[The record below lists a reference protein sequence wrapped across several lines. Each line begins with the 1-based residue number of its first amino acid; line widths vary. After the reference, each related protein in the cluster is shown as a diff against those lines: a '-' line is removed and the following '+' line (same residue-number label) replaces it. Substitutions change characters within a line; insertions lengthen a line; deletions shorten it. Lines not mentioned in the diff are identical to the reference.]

1 MPFRSSFALAGDARR
16 KTGGAE
22 STALPR
28 PVSPPKVHPFS
39 RFRIANSNDISFLSL
54 SPAQSS
60 SQLHSVNSH
69 SYDTH
74 SSQIVATSDSFIDS
88 HRITANIDNLSSSST
103 STSSNSY
110 HLRFSSALSQ
120 PTASLPSPKLSSR
133 APRMISSR
141 FRPPVLASHR
151 LRAWSSPFSVRQ
163 RQLLE
168 ASLPPSLVDA
178 AYRVVHDAIAPSTK
192 STYAAGILRFHQFC
206 DSWCIDEEARMP
218 ASSTVLAAFVGQC
231 SGYYAGGTIRSW
243 LSGIRA
249 WHLTHNAEWH
259 GDHEWVEK
267 ARITSYKEGT
277 AFKSPLRAPVSDDHL
292 IALRQ
297 HLDLSLPFHAAVW
310 AVATCTFFGCRRLG
324 ETTVKSNS
332 SFDPLYNVTRSTAA
346 AFRLL
351 NNGSQSATIRIPWTK
366 TTKHEGASII
376 LTSRSDQLCPIAALR
391 NHLVVNSNPP
401 STISFFGY
409 RSETG
414 SWTHM
419 FRNTFLS
426 FVFRIWQSISLDHVA
441 GHSFR
446 IGGTVF
452 LLLAG
457 VPPEV
462 VAATG
467 TWTSLAFLRYWRRM
481 EQIIPLSTSKA
492 YNSVHIS
499 TLATTFENFRTSQGI
514 PKSAL
519 NSSPV

>member
-1 MPFRSSFALAGDARR
+1 MSFRPSFALAGDARK
-16 KTGGAE
+16 KTGGTGSA
-22 STALPR
+22 APPR
-28 PVSPPKVHPFS
+28 PVSLSKVHPLS
-39 RFRIANSNDISFLSL
+39 RFRIADSTHSPISS
-54 SPAQSS
+54 ACSS
-60 SQLHSVNSH
+60 SPLHSVNLQSH
-69 SYDTH
+69 PNFAPST
-74 SSQIVATSDSFIDS
+74 VVTSDRQIESQS
-88 HRITANIDNLSSSST
+88 TTVTVDNNFTSSSSACAT
-103 STSSNSY
+103 HNSH
-110 HLRFSSALSQ
+110 HLRFSSVLSKPPAPL
-120 PTASLPSPKLSSR
+120 PTPKFSSR
-133 APRMISSR
+133 APKMIASR

-151 LRAWSSPFSVRQ
+151 LRAWSSPFAVRQ

-168 ASLPPSLVDA
+168 LSLPSSLVDG

-192 STYAAGILRFHQFC
+192 STYAAGLLRFHQFC
-206 DSWCIDEEARMP
+206 DAWCVDDEARMP
-218 ASSTVLAAFVGQC
+218 ASPALLAAFVGQC
-231 SGYYAGGTIRSW
+231 SGHYAGGTVRSW

-259 GDHEWVEK
+259 GDHEWIEK
-267 ARITSYKEGT
+267 ARVTTYKEGT

-292 IALRQ
+292 FALRRC
-297 HLDLSLPFHAAVW
+297 LNLSLPFHAAVW

-324 ETTVKSNS
+324 ETTVKSAS
-332 SFDPLYNVTRSTAA
+332 SFDPLYHATRSTTAV
-346 AFRLL
+346 FRSL

-366 TTKHEGASII
+366 TTKHEGATII
-376 LTSRSDQLCPIAALR
+376 LTSRTDDLCPIAALR
-391 NHLVVNSNPP
+391 NHLIINGNPP

-419 FRNTFLS
+419 FRNTFLP
-426 FVFRIWQSISLDHVA
+426 FVFRIWQSASLDHVA

-467 TWTSLAFLRYWRRM
+467 TWTSLAFLRYWRKM
-481 EQIIPLSTSKA
+481 EQIIPLCTSKA

-499 TLATTFENFRTSQGI
+499 SLADTFERFRTSQGI
-514 PKSAL
+514 SRSAVD
-519 NSSPV
+519 SPPD